1 MEIGDIT
8 IMPCTVMK
16 NMRIIQYSSTKLIWG
31 GKARIQGIVEDVKK
45 NIYIYTVYFS
55 AFQLEETY
63 IDDGSLNCGAGKIF
77 NFYLPFLFP
86 PFYFFGAEG
95 NCLNRN
101 SP

>member
-45 NIYIYTVYFS
+45 NIYIY
-55 AFQLEETY
+55 
-63 IDDGSLNCGAGKIF
+63 SLLLCIPVG
-77 NFYLPFLFP
+77 
-86 PFYFFGAEG
+86 G
-95 NCLNRN
+95 NIYRWFIKLWSR
-101 SP
+101 